1 MNDMSPGKIRRLV
14 FILSGATD
22 ALIGAAILLLGFGFL
37 PVEIVPPD
45 VPGWVLIL
53 IGAIMFVA
61 GVWVAV
67 YNFSRLE
74 E

>member
-1 MNDMSPGKIRRLV
+1 MNNISPGKIRRLIY
-14 FILSGATD
+14 ILSGATD
-22 ALIGAAILLLGFGFL
+22 ALIGAAILIVGFGFL
-37 PVEIVPPD
+37 PVDIATPGVPSWLIV
-45 VPGWVLIL
+45 L